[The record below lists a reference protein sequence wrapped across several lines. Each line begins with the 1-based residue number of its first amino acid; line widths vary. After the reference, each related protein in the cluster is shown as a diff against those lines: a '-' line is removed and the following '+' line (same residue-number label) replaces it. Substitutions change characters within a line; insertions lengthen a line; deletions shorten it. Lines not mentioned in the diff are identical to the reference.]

1 MENYENKYKEALE
14 RAMKLQETCDS
25 QAVVGWCEYIFPEL
39 KESEDEKIRKA
50 ILNYFTKCWGNCK
63 DDVCGI
69 HVEDIISWL
78 EKQGERETL
87 CDKCRK
93 EHPSH
98 SCQDITAL
106 GRCHVEYEQK
116 YKGNVETKFKVGDYI
131 INDYC
136 MGRVVEIN
144 NNANLYQLDT
154 GQCIPFSSYS
164 VHLWDITKDAEDGD
178 VLFHSDSASNGIFIF
193 KEISQCGTI
202 QKVVCYCD
210 YDSEDGFCLGEK
222 HTCCWTNNKILHP
235 ATKEQRDLLFQK
247 MREKGYEW
255 DAKKKELKKSQR
267 MISAEAKEALY
278 GTCMD
283 YEKRYKEALSKAKE
297 LI

>member
-14 RAMKLQETCDS
+14 RARKLQENS
-25 QAVVGWCEYIFPEL
+25 NGMILKKWLWNIFPEL
-39 KESEDEKIRKA
+39 KESEDEKVRKA
-50 ILNYFTKCWGNCK
+50 IIEFFELQ
-63 DDVCGI
+63 DDSTTYSFVSK
-69 HVEDIISWL
+69 EDILAWL
-78 EKQGERETL
+78 KKQGERETL

-106 GRCHVEYEQK
+106 GRCNVEYEQK
-116 YKGNVETKFKVGDYI
+116 YKDNVETKFKVGDYI
-131 INDYC
+131 VNDYC

-144 NNANLYQLDT
+144 NDANLYQLDT

-164 VHLWDITKDAEDGD
+164 AHLWDITKDAEDGD

-222 HTCCWTNNKILHP
+222 HTCCWTNNKIIRP